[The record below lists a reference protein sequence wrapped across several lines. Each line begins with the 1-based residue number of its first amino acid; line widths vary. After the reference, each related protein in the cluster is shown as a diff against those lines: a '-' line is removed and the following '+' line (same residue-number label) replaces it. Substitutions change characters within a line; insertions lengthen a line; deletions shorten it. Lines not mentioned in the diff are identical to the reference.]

1 MRNIFFIFFALTNL
15 YVFSQKETINY
26 KKLNGETSK
35 IKISSKYS
43 FSNLYDYQVN
53 YKNYDTIVTKPYRN
67 NRLSE
72 HLLTAKF
79 KNKFEKNLPD
89 AIVFSL
95 RLISKLSI
103 DIKDI
108 RYEFIKFEEIDSGG
122 FNDPKTSRIFITER
136 QNNIRNEVVN
146 KTNEVSLF
154 ESILKTSNVNVLFQ
168 FYNERNSK
176 KYAEINKLK
185 PLVKDPKGNLNIK
198 KLAKVLEENKTLLAK
213 YLDD

>member
-1 MRNIFFIFFALTNL
+1 MRNIFFIFLALTNL

-53 YKNYDTIVTKPYRN
+53 SKNFDSIVTKPYRN

-198 KLAKVLEENKTLLAK
+198 KLAKVLEEN
-213 YLDD
+213 

>member
-1 MRNIFFIFFALTNL
+1 
-15 YVFSQKETINY
+15 
-26 KKLNGETSK
+26 
-35 IKISSKYS
+35 
-43 FSNLYDYQVN
+43 
-53 YKNYDTIVTKPYRN
+53 TKPYRN

>member
-1 MRNIFFIFFALTNL
+1 M
-15 YVFSQKETINY
+15 FSQKETINY

-53 YKNYDTIVTKPYRN
+53 SKNFDSIVTKPYRN

-79 KNKFEKNLPD
+79 KNKFEKTLPD

>member
-1 MRNIFFIFFALTNL
+1 MRNIFFIFLALTNL

-53 YKNYDTIVTKPYRN
+53 SKNFDSIVTKPYRN

-213 YLDD
+213 YLDN

>member
-1 MRNIFFIFFALTNL
+1 MRNIFFIFLALTNL

-53 YKNYDTIVTKPYRN
+53 SKNFDSIVTKPYRN

>member
-53 YKNYDTIVTKPYRN
+53 SKNFDSIVTKPYRN

>member
-1 MRNIFFIFFALTNL
+1 M
-15 YVFSQKETINY
+15 FSQKETINY

-53 YKNYDTIVTKPYRN
+53 SKNFDSIVTKPYRN

>member
-1 MRNIFFIFFALTNL
+1 
-15 YVFSQKETINY
+15 
-26 KKLNGETSK
+26 TSK

-53 YKNYDTIVTKPYRN
+53 SKNFDSIVTKPYRN